1 MKNKFVLAMLL
12 GLIWQAA
19 FSQYNNRYHRIDNDE
34 EMHSYLKLGTQIPFQ
49 HSIAYDHRITPS
61 FSLNAGIGIIAAPYP
76 NMILGSLENRNLITT
91 DDRHIIERSFQSGI
105 TYQIGANIHFSRN
118 YIRLFGQLAHL
129 NADLTIPDLIRLYFR
144 TDIPPALAAVGSFI
158 NPIDIKSNVPMGA
171 ILYGR
176 RFPIGENSEIHAEFS
191 VAKTLGHQ
199 TTYKTGT
206 FLDNIEVVN
215 DIVYNELDN
224 DLDTFFKEYGWVPTL
239 NVYYVFKF

>member
-1 MKNKFVLAMLL
+1 MKNKILLAMLL
-12 GLIWQAA
+12 CLITGAA
-19 FSQYNNRYHRIDNDE
+19 FSQYSNRYHRIDSDE

-49 HSIAYDHRITPS
+49 HSIIYDHRITPA
-61 FSLNAGIGIIAAPYP
+61 FSLNAGIGLIGAPYT
-76 NMILGSLENRNLITT
+76 NMLLGSLENRNMIST
-91 DDRHIIERSFQSGI
+91 DDRHIIERSYQSGI
-105 TYQIGANIHFSRN
+105 TYQIGANIHFSKN

-129 NADLTIPDLIRLYFR
+129 NADLSIPDLVGLYFR
-144 TDIPPALAAVGSFI
+144 TSIPPALAAVGSFI
-158 NPIDIKSNVPMGA
+158 NPIDIKSNVPMAGL
-171 ILYGR
+171 LYGR
-176 RFPIGENSEIHAEFS
+176 RIPIGEHAEIHAEFS

-224 DLDTFFKEYGWVPTL
+224 DLDTYFKEHGWFPSL